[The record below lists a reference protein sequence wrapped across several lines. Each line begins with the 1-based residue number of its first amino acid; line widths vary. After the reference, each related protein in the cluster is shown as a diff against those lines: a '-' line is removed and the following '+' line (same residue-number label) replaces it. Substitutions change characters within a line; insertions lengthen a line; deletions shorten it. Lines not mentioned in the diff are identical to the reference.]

1 MSWDWEKLKQQQQ
14 GKLKVN
20 LKPEKPKKKFKF
32 SPWMVYTG
40 YFFLW
45 IILVIICWNTARW
58 INYKFSYEE
67 KIQKVIIEM
76 VKPEALKEEYRR

>member
-1 MSWDWEKLKQQQQ
+1 
-14 GKLKVN
+14 
-20 LKPEKPKKKFKF
+20 
-32 SPWMVYTG
+32 MVYTG

-45 IILVIICWNTARW
+45 ILLVITCWNTARW

-76 VKPEALKEEYRR
+76 VNPEALKEEYRR